1 LTSLFLFFLL
11 RYLQLYLSMR
21 IKHCS
26 PNPAQLKEEPLR
38 LGREPEPES
47 SDSEPPKPESSD
59 SESETPDDTNSEM
72 NRNRS
77 EISTTFLNEICLMF
91 WL

>member
-26 PNPAQLKEEPLR
+26 SNPAQLKEEPVR

-47 SDSEPPKPESSD
+47 SDSEPEPSD
-59 SESETPDDTNSEM
+59 SESESETPDDTNSEM
-72 NRNRS
+72 NRNKS
-77 EISTTFLNEICLMF
+77 EISTTFLNELCVRS